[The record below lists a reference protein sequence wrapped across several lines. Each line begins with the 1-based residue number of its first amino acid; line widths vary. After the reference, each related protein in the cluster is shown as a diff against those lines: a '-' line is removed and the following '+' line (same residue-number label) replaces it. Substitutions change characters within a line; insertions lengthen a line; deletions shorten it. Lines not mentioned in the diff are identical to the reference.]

1 MNQTNL
7 TPSLT
12 KTTEINMNHQP
23 AQAIPHD
30 IHEPDHHSR
39 CGCHYLADC
48 PENDTTP
55 INTHQLANIAELLAL
70 LDGFLRHTDTIAD
83 HLAQYLHA
91 TRRNHQPPNGARYD
105 ANLLIDQ
112 ISFTAHSLRAH
123 QREPLQ

>member
-1 MNQTNL
+1 
-7 TPSLT
+7 
-12 KTTEINMNHQP
+12 MNHQP
-23 AQAIPHD
+23 AQKSSRD
-30 IHEPDHHSR
+30 IDEPDHHSR
-39 CGCHYLADC
+39 CGCHYLLDC

-70 LDGFLRHTDTIAD
+70 IDGFLRHTDTTAD
-83 HLAQYLHA
+83 HLAQYLHT

-123 QREPLQ
+123 QRKPLQ